1 MLLQAT
7 FATFDPLFLGLF
19 LGFPTAGIH
28 GILTRACL
36 LEIEIRK
43 AVIMQRTTIRESGTL
58 FEILPSE
65 RTARLPQ
72 ILKATPAEKVRE
84 RTRRRLWQR

>member
-7 FATFDPLFLGLF
+7 FATFDPLFWDLF

-36 LEIEIRK
+36 AEIEIHK
-43 AVIMQRTTIRESGTL
+43 AVIMQRTTIRESGTIL
-58 FEILPSE
+58 EILPSE
-65 RTARLPQ
+65 RAARLPH
-72 ILKATPAEKVRE
+72 ILKASPAEEVRE
-84 RTRRRLWQR
+84 RTQQGRWQP

>member
-1 MLLQAT
+1 MICE
-7 FATFDPLFLGLF
+7 PF

-36 LEIEIRK
+36 VDLGIHE
-43 AVIMQRTTIRESGTL
+43 AVLMHRTTIRESGTL

-72 ILKATPAEKVRE
+72 ILKASLAEKVRE
-84 RTRRRLWQR
+84 RTRREL

>member
-43 AVIMQRTTIRESGTL
+43 AVIMQRTTIRESGII

-65 RTARLPQ
+65 RAARLPQ
-72 ILKATPAEKVRE
+72 TLKASSAEEVRE
-84 RTRRRLWQR
+84 RTQRGPWQQ

>member
-43 AVIMQRTTIRESGTL
+43 AVIMQRTTIRESGTI

-65 RTARLPQ
+65 RAARLPHN
-72 ILKATPAEKVRE
+72 LKASPAEEVRE
-84 RTRRRLWQR
+84 RTQRRRWQP